1 MVFVLMTVALFCVG
15 LCWSN
20 DMFYTIPPHH
30 TTTLERTRGN
40 LSSAE
45 AFGRQYSIISKYSIR
60 TLFPEIGKVIILS
73 FQPQICLDAFNAT
86 ILYLICLH

>member
-30 TTTLERTRGN
+30 TTTLETTRGN

-45 AFGRQYSIISKYSIR
+45 AFGRQLSIISKYSIR
-60 TLFPEIGKVIILS
+60 TLVLEIGKVIISSLGS
-73 FQPQICLDAFNAT
+73 AWMLLLPAT